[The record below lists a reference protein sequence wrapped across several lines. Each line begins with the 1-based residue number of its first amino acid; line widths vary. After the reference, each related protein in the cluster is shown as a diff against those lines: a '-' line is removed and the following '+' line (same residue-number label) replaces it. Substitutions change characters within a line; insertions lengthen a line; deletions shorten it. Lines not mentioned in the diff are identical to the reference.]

1 MLHDRQV
8 GGVDLLNNIYALH
21 VGRGAKNHLVFIN
34 LRESAINELFTL
46 KIEAQWHNWFFQAKI
61 PREFWVLTITK

>member
-46 KIEAQWHNWFFQAKI
+46 KIEAQ
-61 PREFWVLTITK
+61 